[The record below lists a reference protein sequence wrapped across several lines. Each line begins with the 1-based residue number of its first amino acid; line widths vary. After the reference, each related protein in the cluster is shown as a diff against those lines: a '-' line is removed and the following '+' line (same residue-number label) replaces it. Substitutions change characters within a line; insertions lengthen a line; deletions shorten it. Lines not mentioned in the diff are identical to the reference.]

1 MPMVNII
8 KKRMSTLKKVFWVL
22 SFTWNI
28 LYFQILGKQILIK
41 LALSKWFS
49 EVRDIK
55 VFSEPYDIEAAP
67 IFQCYT
73 L

>member
-28 LYFQILGKQILIK
+28 LYFQILGKHILIK

-55 VFSEPYDIEAAP
+55 VFSDIEAAP

>member
-28 LYFQILGKQILIK
+28 LYFQILGKHILIK

-49 EVRDIK
+49 EVRDKK
-55 VFSEPYDIEAAP
+55 VFSDIEAAP